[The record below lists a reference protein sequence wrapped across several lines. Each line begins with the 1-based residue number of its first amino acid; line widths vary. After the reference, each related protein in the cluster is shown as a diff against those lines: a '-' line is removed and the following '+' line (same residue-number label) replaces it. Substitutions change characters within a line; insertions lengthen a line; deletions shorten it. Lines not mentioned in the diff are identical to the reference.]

1 MAKRIPRYGETTP
14 KVDGKHLSRLEF
26 GRSGATRGEG
36 VAMPKYTGSRTLL
49 GAAAALCLTACAQTP
64 ESGYRWPAPDA
75 QPPSSTAPTATP
87 MAQSSAPAAQP
98 LPQPSVREEAPLR
111 YVVQPG
117 DTLWDISRRYL
128 LEPWQWP
135 EIWYVNDQVAN
146 PHLIFPGDV
155 LTLVWRDGRPV
166 VTREEM
172 LDVDYLAPR
181 VRELPLEAAIPTI
194 PLEAIRDF
202 LQRSRVVT
210 QEDLR
215 RAPYVLGFADP
226 RLIVGAGSEVY
237 VRNLPREERYQYDA
251 VRVGERYVDPD
262 TGEALGWEAIPVADM
277 EVRRYGEPATML
289 VARSYRETRAGDR
302 LLEPEADSFTANFY
316 PRAADPALVGRIIS
330 VFDGVSQIGQ
340 YQVVTLSR
348 GANDGLE
355 AGHVL
360 DVFQSGRKARDP
372 YTGQSVTLPEIY
384 AGTVMVF
391 KTEPRVSFALVVD
404 AEREIHRFDRVRG
417 PGGDD

>member
-1 MAKRIPRYGETTP
+1 MA
-14 KVDGKHLSRLEF
+14 
-26 GRSGATRGEG
+26 
-36 VAMPKYTGSRTLL
+36 KYTGSKTLL
-49 GAAAALCLTACAQTP
+49 GTAAVLCLAACAQTQ
-64 ESGYRWPAPDA
+64 ETGYRWPGPDA
-75 QPPSSTAPTATP
+75 SAPASTAPTTAP
-87 MAQSSAPAAQP
+87 LAQQTVPAERPLQP
-98 LPQPSVREEAPLR
+98 PSVREEAPLR
-111 YVVQPG
+111 YVVKPG
-117 DTLWDISRRYL
+117 DTLWDISKRYL

-166 VTREEM
+166 VAREEM
-172 LDVDYLAPR
+172 LDVDYLSPR

-202 LQRSRVVT
+202 LRRSRIVSA
-210 QEDLR
+210 EDLR

-226 RLIVGAGSEVY
+226 HLIVGAGSEVY
-237 VRNLPREERYQYDA
+237 VRNLPKEERYQYDA

-262 TGEALGWEAIPVADM
+262 SGEALGWEAVPVADM

-316 PRAADPALVGRIIS
+316 PRPAHPALAGRIIS

-348 GANDGLE
+348 GADDGLE

-360 DVFQSGRKARDP
+360 DVFQSGRRTRDP
-372 YTGQSVTLPEIY
+372 YTGRQVTLPEIQ

-391 KTEPRVSFALVVD
+391 KAEPRVSFALVVD
-404 AEREIHRFDRVRG
+404 AQREIHRYDRVRG
-417 PGGDD
+417 PGSDD

>member
-1 MAKRIPRYGETTP
+1 MAKRLARYGETTP
-14 KVDGKHLSRLEF
+14 KVDGKQLSRLEF

-64 ESGYRWPAPDA
+64 ESGYRWPAPDT
-75 QPPSSTAPTATP
+75 PPPASTAPAATP
-87 MAQSSAPAAQP
+87 MAQQTAPAARP
-98 LPQPSVREEAPLR
+98 VPPPGLRDEAPLR
-111 YVVQPG
+111 YVVKPG
-117 DTLWDISRRYL
+117 DTLWDISRRFL

-155 LTLVWRDGRPV
+155 LTLIWRDGRPL
-166 VTREEM
+166 VTREDM
-172 LDVDYLAPR
+172 FDVDYLSPR

-194 PLEAIRDF
+194 PLEVVRDF
-202 LQRSRVVT
+202 LRRSRVVT

-215 RAPYVLGFADP
+215 SAPYVLGFADP
-226 RLIVGAGSEVY
+226 HLVVGAGSEVY

-251 VRVGERYVDPD
+251 VRVGDRYVDPD

-316 PRAADPALVGRIIS
+316 PRPADSSVVGRIIS

-348 GANDGLE
+348 GAVDGLE

-372 YTGQSVTLPEIY
+372 YTGQSVSLPEVF

-404 AEREIHRFDRVRG
+404 AQREIHLYDRVRG
-417 PGGDD
+417 PEAGD